1 MNKTRPICKACIY
14 GESRQ
19 ISTDHHKIHRPLPT
33 RAGQCFYVDPFTCSH
48 RSSCGCNYCNL
59 MRDGASQMIY
69 CNFTR
74 NRSADKVIKSLTK
87 LWNLNLSWLVYDA
100 ANPDPLNPRFIR
112 LDSESAYTSGD
123 FLKFVA
129 QRGYKIEFTATM
141 DEHAG
146 GLAQR
151 MVGQIT
157 SKTNSAMM

>member
-1 MNKTRPICKACIY
+1 
-14 GESRQ
+14 
-19 ISTDHHKIHRPLPT
+19 
-33 RAGQCFYVDPFTCSH
+33 
-48 RSSCGCNYCNL
+48 
-59 MRDGASQMIY
+59 MIY